1 MHNQALKYLQY
12 HTRRCISC
20 GEGRFVKLLGEVSKI
35 EQRKKTITQL
45 DEIFEEDI
53 YEEEEDEKKKS
64 KLNILKIVFNFRSFH
79 LGVIKIC

>member
-35 EQRKKTITQL
+35 DERKKTIADL

-53 YEEEEDEKKKS
+53 YEEEDIEKEKS
-64 KLNILKIVFNFRSFH
+64 KLKYFKNCFLNFQ
-79 LGVIKIC
+79 

>member
-20 GEGRFVKLLGEVSKI
+20 GEGRFVKLLGEVAKI
-35 EQRKKTITQL
+35 EETKKRITEL

-53 YEEEEDEKKKS
+53 YKEKDIEDEKKKS
-64 KLNILKIVFNFRSFH
+64 KLKYFKNYF
-79 LGVIKIC
+79 